1 MLMQSPRWDR
11 QNLFVRRRPVL
22 CVAVILFAFAFPGSR
37 AQSQSSAV
45 DPQVEKLY
53 AEAKAAE
60 AGGDPS
66 AAIAKYEAMLQ
77 LAPTLGAAYN
87 NLGALYVRQREFEKA
102 VAVLEKGLKVDPQMS
117 SAAALLGISFYE
129 MGDYA
134 LARPRLEAALKANPK
149 DSNAEL
155 LLAKVLVQL
164 GEPEAAVV
172 HLRQIARREP
182 KNQEVWYQ
190 LGQIYM
196 KLSQDALGKLRDID
210 PDSLLI
216 HEVSGEIMESMNN
229 YDGAIIEYKKA
240 VAMAPNEAGTHY
252 KLGSAYWSISQWD
265 AATAE
270 FQAELVN
277 DPRNCSAQWK
287 IGDIVL
293 MQHGDAEQA
302 LADINKALAICANL
316 TEARADRARA
326 LLRLNHPQDALP
338 DLLAAEKASPDDPT
352 IHYLLAQAYRTL
364 GRTPEAQAEMQ
375 LFSKLEET
383 ARAATAARAQQV
395 MQNTQS
401 PQE

>member
-1 MLMQSPRWDR
+1 ML
-11 QNLFVRRRPVL
+11 RRALLGVAAVL
-22 CVAVILFAFAFPGSR
+22 LGLAFFSSR
-37 AQSQSSAV
+37 AQSQTSDV

-60 AGGDPS
+60 AQGD
-66 AAIAKYEAMLQ
+66 AAGAIAKYEAMLQ
-77 LAPTLGAAYN
+77 IAPSLGAAYN

-102 VAVLEKGLKVDPQMS
+102 VAILEKGLKVDPKMP
-117 SAAALLGISFYE
+117 SAAALLGLSLFE

-134 LARPRLEAALKANPK
+134 HARPRLEAALKANPR

-155 LLAKVLVQL
+155 LLAKALVQL

-172 HLRQIARREP
+172 HLQQIARREP

-196 KLSQDALGKLRDID
+196 QLSQAALGKLRDID

-270 FQAELVN
+270 FQAELAN
-277 DPRNCSAQWK
+277 DPRNCSAQSK
-287 IGDIVL
+287 LGDIVL
-293 MQHGDAEQA
+293 MQHGEAQEA
-302 LADINKALAICANL
+302 LADTNKALAICPGL
-316 TEARADRARA
+316 MEARADRARA
-326 LLRLNHPQDALP
+326 LLRLNQPQEALP
-338 DLLAAEKASPDDPT
+338 DLQAAEKASPDDPT
-352 IHYLLAQAYRTL
+352 LHYLLAQAYKTL

-383 ARAATAARAQQV
+383 ARAATADRARQV

-401 PQE
+401 PQD

>member
-1 MLMQSPRWDR
+1 M
-11 QNLFVRRRPVL
+11 
-22 CVAVILFAFAFPGSR
+22 ILLALAFFCSR
-37 AQSQSSAV
+37 AQSQTPAV
-45 DPQVEKLY
+45 DSQVEKLY
-53 AEAKAAE
+53 AGAKAAE
-60 AGGDPS
+60 AQGD
-66 AAIAKYEAMLQ
+66 AAGAIAKYEAMLQ

-102 VAVLEKGLKVDPQMS
+102 VAILEKGLKVDPKMS

-134 LARPRLEAALKANPK
+134 RARPRLEAALKANPK

-270 FQAELVN
+270 FQAELAN

-293 MQHGDAEQA
+293 MQHGDAQEA
-302 LADINKALAICANL
+302 LADINKALATCADL

-326 LLRLNHPQDALP
+326 LLRLNRPQEALP
-338 DLLAAEKASPDDPT
+338 DLQAAEKASPDDPT

-364 GRTPEAQAEMQ
+364 GRTPEAQTEMQ